1 MNDWVGFMKTPLEQN
16 LTIKRVA
23 EKSSVGIETIRFY
36 ERKGLIEPAP
46 RTASGYRL
54 FSEHTV
60 KRVRFIKRAQA
71 LGFSLLEIRD
81 LLSLRQNAPNAR
93 QEIYQKTVKKID
105 LVSEKINALQKI
117 KRVLSDL
124 ASCCKGQ
131 GSIEDCPIIETFE
144 SETPLN
150 KGESSQ

>member
-1 MNDWVGFMKTPLEQN
+1 MKTRLEQN
-16 LTIKRVA
+16 LTIKKVA

-54 FSEHTV
+54 FSDHTV

-71 LGFSLLEIRD
+71 LGFSLLEIRE
-81 LLSLRQNAPNAR
+81 LLSLRQSAPNAR
-93 QEIYQKTVKKID
+93 QEIYQNTIKKID

-117 KRVLSDL
+117 RHVLL
-124 ASCCKGQ
+124 QLVECCNGQ
-131 GSIEDCPIIETFE
+131 GSIEDCPILEAFE
-144 SETPLN
+144 SETPLD
-150 KGESSQ
+150 KGGSSQ